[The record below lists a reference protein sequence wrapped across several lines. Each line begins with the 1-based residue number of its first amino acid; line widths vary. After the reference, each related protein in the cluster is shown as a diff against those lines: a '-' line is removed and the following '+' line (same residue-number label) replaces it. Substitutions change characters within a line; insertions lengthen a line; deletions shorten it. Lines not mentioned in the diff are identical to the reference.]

1 MAASGFSSTL
11 VIYLFFLFSCSGDGL
26 QVSLDLLQSIS
37 CRKRVASAQEN
48 LENHLC
54 MQSCNSPTPSFR
66 RLLVILQMRPS
77 VQELLCMPYV
87 SQYVHKY
94 AEHIMQLPD
103 HIGHARAPSLNLD
116 QLPIIKQIR

>member
-1 MAASGFSSTL
+1 MVQYNTVQYNTVHYST
-11 VIYLFFLFSCSGDGL
+11 IQYNAIQYGGNQSFLDF
-26 QVSLDLLQSIS
+26 
-37 CRKRVASAQEN
+37 
-48 LENHLC
+48 
-54 MQSCNSPTPSFR
+54 
-66 RLLVILQMRPS
+66 QMRPS

-116 QLPIIKQIR
+116 QLPIIKQIHRYAFL